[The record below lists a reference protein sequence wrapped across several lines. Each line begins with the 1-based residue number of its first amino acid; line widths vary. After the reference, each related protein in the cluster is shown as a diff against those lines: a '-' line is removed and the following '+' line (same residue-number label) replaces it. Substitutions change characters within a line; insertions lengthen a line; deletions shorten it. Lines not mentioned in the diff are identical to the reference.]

1 MRNKFRAAL
10 SIATMAVCANFAD
23 AHHSNVSYRMDEPMI
38 LQGTV
43 TRWQWINPH
52 TWLSISVQDEN
63 GKSVEWL
70 VEGRSPGVLARAG
83 WNRDILQPGEVVTVL
98 VRPSKDVSN
107 VGNFARITKSDGT
120 ILGNRPEAAAT
131 VDADIARAAAENRI
145 VGKPNFSGVYF
156 PFTPEGAARR
166 PLSNGTQGRLPH
178 QPKLTPDYIAQW
190 EIVGASR
197 ISGSY
202 QYDNSANCLPP
213 GMPEMMA
220 MPYGMEIMQNEAKIT
235 FLSEHLDALRRV
247 YLDGREASQSV
258 LDDPTYAGYSTGR
271 WEGDTLV
278 VDTIAISTKSY
289 IDDDS
294 PHSDRMTVHE
304 RIRFIE
310 PDIIEDQITV
320 SDPLALEEPWQIT
333 HTYRKAAYPDDEL
346 REFAC
351 AEGLR
356 DAPH

>member
-178 QPKLTPDYIAQW
+178 QPKLTPDYI
-190 EIVGASR
+190 
-197 ISGSY
+197 
-202 QYDNSANCLPP
+202 CLL
-213 GMPEMMA
+213 
-220 MPYGMEIMQNEAKIT
+220 YT
-235 FLSEHLDALRRV
+235 
-247 YLDGREASQSV
+247 
-258 LDDPTYAGYSTGR
+258 
-271 WEGDTLV
+271 
-278 VDTIAISTKSY
+278 
-289 IDDDS
+289 S
-294 PHSDRMTVHE
+294 PS
-304 RIRFIE
+304 
-310 PDIIEDQITV
+310 P
-320 SDPLALEEPWQIT
+320 
-333 HTYRKAAYPDDEL
+333 
-346 REFAC
+346 
-351 AEGLR
+351 R
-356 DAPH
+356 D